1 MYYCKK
7 GIAVVAVVVAGW
19 LAGSTLY
26 AQKIDSIYF
35 HLYTDSLKKGV
46 YNYINVDARMQ
57 DGSWFP
63 LSSKEIQFS
72 SSHGRWDGNNLILDS
87 AISDEYV
94 TVTAVLKAQPALT
107 RTRRIYIK
115 KKPDNERLKTE
126 QEVLDGL
133 KGDNRR
139 RRRN

>member
-1 MYYCKK
+1 MHFYRSLAT
-7 GIAVVAVVVAGW
+7 AVVLVTG
-19 LAGSTLY
+19 LLTGSTLR

-46 YNYINVDARMQ
+46 YNYINVDAKMS

-87 AISDEYV
+87 SFSDDYV
-94 TVTAVLKAQPALT
+94 TVTAVLRTQPALV
-107 RTRRIYIK
+107 RSRHIYIK
-115 KKPDNERLKTE
+115 KKNDEERLKTE
-126 QEVLDGL
+126 KEVLDGYRGR
-133 KGDNRR
+133 K
-139 RRRN
+139 RRN